1 MGVAVKLNQRN
12 VAGLKLP
19 KGALDKIYFD
29 DGLRG
34 FGFRLRSEGSRL
46 SRTWV
51 AQYRARGRTRRQ
63 TIGDYEKVAAEQAR
77 ATAKVIFGE
86 VAAGKDPQSVR
97 QEQRLSAARSLRSVA
112 ETYLEMK
119 AATLRPASLRMARH
133 YLLGGHFR
141 VLHSSAVTD
150 IERSDVAS
158 CLNRITRDSGRVT
171 GRMARSALSSLFT
184 WCLRQ
189 GITDSNPVVGTEAS
203 PATARERVLLST
215 NGTIS

>member
-1 MGVAVKLNQRN
+1 MKLNQRN
-12 VAGLKLP
+12 VAGLKLS

-29 DGLRG
+29 DELRG

-133 YLLGGHFR
+133 YL
-141 VLHSSAVTD
+141 HSSAVTD

-171 GRMARSALSSLFT
+171 GRMARSALSSLVT